1 MKKFVLDSTAWSAG
15 MHKVGDFRVAP
26 ADLVR
31 AFGSPPLHG
40 DAYKTSGEYRFVS
53 DTGEVFALYDWKE
66 TSQYREEE
74 DYAPSPEEF
83 WRLANLVNFS
93 IGGAGSPDDLVI
105 WLQAALAVDTI
116 YKEKG

>member
-1 MKKFVLDSTAWSAG
+1 MKKFVLDPTASVPG
-15 MHKVGDFRVAP
+15 MHKVGDFKVAP

-31 AFGSPPLHG
+31 AFGPPPLRG

-53 DTGEVFALYDWKE
+53 DAGEVFALYDWKE

-83 WRLANLVNFS
+83 WRLTNPMNLS
-93 IGGAGSPDDLVI
+93 IGGKASPGDLLL
-105 WLQAALAVDTI
+105 WLQAALAGEIAVM
-116 YKEKG
+116 